1 MKLLTEQNDDML
13 VETIGPEG
21 NKQYYIQGIFLQANI
36 SNRNGRVYPLEILER
51 EVSRYNQAY
60 VSQHRAL
67 GELGH
72 PDGPQI
78 NLDRA
83 SHLIID
89 LFKEGNNFIGKA
101 KILDTP
107 MGKIVKT
114 FIDEKIKIGSS
125 SRGMGSLKENG
136 RGIQEVQDDF
146 FLATAA
152 DLVSDPS
159 GPACWMQGIVEN
171 KEWVWDNGVLTEA
184 KVDAIKRTV
193 TKKKFSEKAML
204 EAFDSFM
211 KGLSTEQF

>member
-1 MKLLTEQNDDML
+1 
-13 VETIGPEG
+13 
-21 NKQYYIQGIFLQANI
+21 
-36 SNRNGRVYPLEILER
+36 
-51 EVSRYNQAY
+51 
-60 VSQHRAL
+60 
-67 GELGH
+67 
-72 PDGPQI
+72 
-78 NLDRA
+78 
-83 SHLIID
+83 
-89 LFKEGNNFIGKA
+89 
-101 KILDTP
+101 

-125 SRGMGSLKENG
+125 TRGMGSLKENG

-193 TKKKFSEKAML
+193 IKKKFSEKAML

-211 KGLSTEQF
+211 KNLSGQSF